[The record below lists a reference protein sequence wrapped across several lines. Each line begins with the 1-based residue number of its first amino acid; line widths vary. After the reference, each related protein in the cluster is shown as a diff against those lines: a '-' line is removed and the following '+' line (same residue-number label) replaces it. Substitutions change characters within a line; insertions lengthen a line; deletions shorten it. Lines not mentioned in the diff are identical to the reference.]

1 MSIDYFGLV
10 KKSLRIAW
18 EYKFLWLFGFF
29 VVAADGSG
37 GMASHISNLSGID
50 TRSSFFSDFD
60 FDPSYIAPGVI
71 IMVVLA
77 LLFMALLFWIMSVL
91 SEGALIHGILKKE
104 SGGSASFS
112 ECWSRGVDKFWSV
125 FGVLLLATIAAVT
138 VVIGIILFLIPAFIA
153 SVALGIIL
161 VIVALPV
168 ILAVIFI
175 VEALLAWSIRLIVID
190 DKPWFD
196 SIGDSWKMIRQHF
209 GKTFGIAFSSV
220 LTQLVIGIIFF
231 LSLLVVAIPFVIIGI
246 QSPLLGII
254 PGIITAIVLIAFL
267 SAYEGVFRSTIW
279 TLAYMQLTGRDISL
293 GNTVPGGDL
302 PAPDPSDGS
311 GI

>member
-1 MSIDYFGLV
+1 MSLDYFGLV

-37 GMASHISNLSGID
+37 GIASHLSNLSDID
-50 TRSSFFSDFD
+50 TRSAFFPDFD

-71 IMVVLA
+71 IMIALA
-77 LLFMALLFWIMSVL
+77 FLFMALLFWIMSVL
-91 SEGALIHGILKKE
+91 SEGALIHGILKRE
-104 SGGSASFS
+104 SGGNTSFS

-125 FGVLLLATIAAVT
+125 FGVLLLATIAGIVIM
-138 VVIGIILFLIPAFIA
+138 IGIILFLIPAFIA
-153 SVALGIIL
+153 SVVLGIVL
-161 VIVALPV
+161 VIIALPV
-168 ILAVIFI
+168 IIAVIFLI
-175 VEALLAWSIRLIVID
+175 EALVAWSIRLIVID

-209 GKTFGIAFSSV
+209 GKTVGVAFSSL

-231 LSLLVVAIPFVIIGI
+231 LCLLVVAIPFVIIGM

-254 PGIITAIVLIAFL
+254 PGILTAIVLIALL
-267 SAYEGVFRSTIW
+267 SAYEGVFRSSIW
-279 TLAYMQLTGRDISL
+279 TLAYMQLTGRDVSL
-293 GNTVPGGDL
+293 DNVIHGGDL